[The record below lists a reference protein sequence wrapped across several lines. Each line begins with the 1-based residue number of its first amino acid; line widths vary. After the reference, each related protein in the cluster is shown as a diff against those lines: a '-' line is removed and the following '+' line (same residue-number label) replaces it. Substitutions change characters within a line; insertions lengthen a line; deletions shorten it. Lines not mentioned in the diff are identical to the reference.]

1 MVNIEAVHTPKQSG
15 FVTSGGASLYYEVHG
30 ASDSSAARR
39 IALVSGVSQ
48 SCRMWGITL
57 SYLLTDACAQ
67 VLVMDNRGV
76 GDSSQSKDA
85 LQGLTMHQMGA
96 DLVAVLEHLRWTHHP
111 TIPLS
116 ILGFSMGG
124 MVALQAVNQLP
135 AHACQSLVLVNTSA
149 GGLWNL
155 MPQFFSMLKAVGWIV
170 VMMMKAALGW
180 STLKPGEDKIA
191 FMMMRTFPK
200 KWLDAA
206 PTDPSIAARH
216 RTNRDFI
223 FKYIAERGIG
233 KTKQTSAG
241 RKAQM
246 HAVSTHRLLPSD
258 LYRIGMKTDVFV
270 VSGLQDS
277 MVRPSN
283 SRHLA
288 QHIHNSKTVTFENAG
303 HAVFEQE
310 HKLFH
315 QFLQRQV
322 LQYHLV

>member
-1 MVNIEAVHTPKQSG
+1 MVNVQAVHSPKQNG
-15 FVTSGGASLYYEVHG
+15 FVTSDGASLYYEVHG
-30 ASDSSAARR
+30 ASDSSATRR
-39 IALVSGVSQ
+39 ITLVSGVSQ

-57 SYLLTDACAQ
+57 SYLLTDACVQ

-180 STLKPGEDKIA
+180 STLKPGEDKI
-191 FMMMRTFPK
+191 
-200 KWLDAA
+200 
-206 PTDPSIAARH
+206 
-216 RTNRDFI
+216 
-223 FKYIAERGIG
+223 YVAERGIG
-233 KTKQTSAG
+233 KTKQTSSG

-246 HAVSTHRLLPSD
+246 HAVSTHQLLPSD

-283 SRHLA
+283 SRYLA
-288 QHIHNSKTVTFENAG
+288 QHIPNSKTVTFENAG

-322 LQYHLV
+322 LQYHLVQSD